1 MAKKLKVL
9 RGLGMCAIFALASSI
24 TAASIMEYYKDPI
37 DQVWGTKSST
47 IVTDEVEKDENGN
60 PIPTEA
66 SWNFKSQF
74 KTAKEAVEGY
84 KAFAIKEAR
93 DTMAL
98 LKNNLTDGKAALP
111 IAKDAKVT
119 LFGIRSYAPVY
130 GNSAGSIADW
140 KTTKENQ
147 ITKCFQD
154 RGFKLNPSM
163 LETYQKRFEAEKFGG
178 SGFGA
183 TPPEYSS
190 ITKTN
195 TSSELT
201 PDDLKALNPNYNKDY
216 NEYNDAAIVVL
227 GRPGGESKNYFLGEK
242 GLLEGV
248 VLTPRARLP
257 QGVLGASRPT
267 GHLPSPPPCG

>member
-163 LETYQKRFEAEKFGG
+163 LETYQKRFEGEKFGG

-183 TPPEYSS
+183 THQN
-190 ITKTN
+190 IHQ
-195 TSSELT
+195 L
-201 PDDLKALNPNYNKDY
+201 LKL
-216 NEYNDAAIVVL
+216 I
-227 GRPGGESKNYFLGEK
+227 
-242 GLLEGV
+242 LL
-248 VLTPRARLP
+248 L
-257 QGVLGASRPT
+257 S
-267 GHLPSPPPCG
+267 